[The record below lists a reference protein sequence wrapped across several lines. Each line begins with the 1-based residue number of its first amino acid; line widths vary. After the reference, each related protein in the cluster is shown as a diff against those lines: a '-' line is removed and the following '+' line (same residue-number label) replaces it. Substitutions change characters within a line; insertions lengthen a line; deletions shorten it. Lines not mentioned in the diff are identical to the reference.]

1 MIRRR
6 RSRLAVCGLVLTLLW
21 APIALSAA
29 ETGIKLRA
37 GTHDG
42 FARIAFDGETPD
54 GFHAALNGLDLV
66 IDLSRSVEPN
76 FHPIH
81 RHLYRYV
88 RHVTAGPEGR
98 RLTMRLT
105 RPVTLKQRRIDGVV
119 ALDLID
125 IDPAAGAAAAAEKA
139 DDRITV
145 RLRAGEHQGFS
156 RLVFDWRRN
165 VTYRVS
171 EQEGQISVA
180 FSQAARIDDGPARRD
195 SPPQLKG
202 ISVRQDAAGTRVDLA
217 VPKGVRVRHFR
228 DGTKVVV
235 DILAPKKAP
244 AAVAATS
251 ESKRAAGPPVPLVK
265 RNKSSDPPAVKI
277 EPVSQEPAP
286 APQRPTQPTPQS
298 TPQSTPQP
306 TPAAQVAAEPAKEGG
321 RLRIGINESSDSIQL
336 VFPWAEPVAAA
347 AFERSGF
354 LWIVFDAPT
363 LADLRGVGGGE
374 SGILSAQQIGHRRAT
389 ILRFRIRTGL
399 FPTMRR
405 ERAVWLLR
413 LSTGAGGAAAQI
425 PAVAQANAVDGP
437 RVFLPVIDTG
447 RRVRIYDPEVGDELT
462 VVPVLPPGH
471 GMPVS
476 QEFAEFRTLRTAQGV
491 VVRSFI
497 DDLEITPRRNGVAI
511 GNARG
516 LVLSPPEVVEKTR
529 DKRMFA
535 ASVKGL
541 LMDFRGWRAAGKDGF
556 TKQKQ
561 ALQRALA
568 AAPEAKR
575 NDGRWA
581 LARLYFAHNQ
591 IPDALALLTM
601 MEADDPELPKRPDFR
616 AVRGVSLLLSN
627 RAEPAAKDLLHAD
640 LNRHADVGVW
650 RGLIYLGMEKYED
663 ANREFA
669 TGAEAIQTL
678 PQALAERV
686 LIGWA
691 QAALEADDL
700 TSFRVAVD
708 QLEAFPKSRRA
719 TSYASLM
726 RGNAAAR
733 DEEPDLAL
741 EHYAA
746 AIARDYRPTR
756 ARAAMAKV
764 KVELGLEQIDPAE
777 AIERLESLRF
787 AWRGDAY
794 ELRLMERL
802 SEMHI
807 ANSDYRKAL
816 ETLRQAVTYFPDSDN
831 ARTLAQLMNSIFD
844 ELYLDGAA
852 NKLDPVRALA
862 LYYDFQELTPVG
874 KRGDEMIRRLADR
887 LVQVDLLDRAAR
899 LLDHQ
904 VNFRLKGGE
913 KSRVA
918 ARLAVIHLLNKSP
931 AEALAVLDASRFGVL
946 SDELTKERRYLR
958 IRALVELNR
967 TEEALQSLAGDGS
980 EPAELLRADIHW
992 RNQDWAAAAKTMQG
1006 LLTDQAGPDV
1016 PLSASDQNR
1025 VIQTAISLY
1034 MADDFDGLDKL
1045 TDQFAARMAN
1055 GPHADTF
1062 RVLTHN
1068 IDPTKTEFR
1077 QLAGAIADTSQ
1088 LEAFMASY
1096 RSRLAVGG
1104 LSAIN

>member
-1 MIRRR
+1 MNRRR
-6 RSRLAVCGLVLTLLW
+6 GARLAASGLMLALLL
-21 APIALSAA
+21 APVALSAA
-29 ETGIKLRA
+29 DTGIRIRA
-37 GTHDG
+37 GIHDG
-42 FARIAFDGETPD
+42 FARMAFDGETPD
-54 GFHAALNGLDLV
+54 GFRAVLDGLDLV
-66 IDLSRSVEPN
+66 IDLSKAVDPN
-76 FHPIH
+76 FRPIH

-88 RHVTAGPEGR
+88 RHVATGPEGR
-98 RLTMRLT
+98 RLTMRLI
-105 RPVTLKQRRIDGVV
+105 RPVRLKQRRIDGVV
-119 ALDLID
+119 ALDLVD
-125 IDPAAGAAAAAEKA
+125 ISPAAGATSATEKPAEQ
-139 DDRITV
+139 DTV
-145 RLRAGEHQGFS
+145 RLRAGEHKGFS

-171 EQEGQISVA
+171 EREGQVSIA
-180 FSQAARIDDGPARRD
+180 FSQNARIDARPARRD
-195 SPPQLKG
+195 SPPQLKS
-202 ISVRQDAAGTRVDLA
+202 ITVRQDAAGTRVDLA
-217 VPKGVRVRHFR
+217 VPRGVRVRHFR

-235 DILAPKKAP
+235 DILAAKPEP
-244 AAVAATS
+244 PAVAAKTEARPAS
-251 ESKRAAGPPVPLVK
+251 GPPVPLVK
-265 RNKSSDPPAVKI
+265 RKESDSPPAVKL
-277 EPVSQEPAP
+277 EPVAQEPAA
-286 APQRPTQPTPQS
+286 API
-298 TPQSTPQP
+298 PQP
-306 TPAAQVAAEPAKEGG
+306 ATPTGQVAAEPANEGG
-321 RLRIGINESSDSIQL
+321 RLRVGIDETSDSIQL
-336 VFPWAEPVAAA
+336 AFPWTEPVAAA

-354 LWIVFDAPT
+354 LWIVFDAT
-363 LADLRGVGGGE
+363 RRADLRGVGGGE
-374 SGILSAQQIGHRRAT
+374 SGILAAQQVGHRRAT
-389 ILRFRIRTGL
+389 ILRLKIRNGL
-399 FPTMRR
+399 FATMRR
-405 ERAVWLLR
+405 ERTTWLLR
-413 LSTGAGGAAAQI
+413 LSTGAGGASAQI
-425 PAVAQANAVDGP
+425 PAVPQSNAVGGP
-437 RVFLPVIDTG
+437 WVFLPVIDTG

-462 VVPVLPPGH
+462 VVPVLPSGH
-471 GMPVS
+471 GVPVQ
-476 QEFAEFRTLRTAQGV
+476 QEFAEFRTLPTAQGV
-491 VVRSFI
+491 VVQAFI
-497 DDLEITPRRNGVAI
+497 DDLEVTPRRNGVTV
-511 GNARG
+511 GSARG
-516 LVLSPPEVVEKTR
+516 LLLSSPDVVEKTR
-529 DKRMFA
+529 QTRMFA

-541 LMDFRGWRAAGKDGF
+541 LMDFRGWRAAGGDGF
-556 TKQKQ
+556 TKRKQ
-561 ALQRALA
+561 ALQRALSS
-568 AAPEAKR
+568 APEAKR
-575 NDGRWA
+575 NDARWA
-581 LARLYFAHNQ
+581 LVRLYFAHNQ
-591 IPDALALLTM
+591 IADALALLTM
-601 MEADDPELPKRPDFR
+601 MEADDPDLSKRPDFR
-616 AVRGVSLLLSN
+616 AVRGVSLLLSH
-627 RAEPAAKDLLHAD
+627 RQDVAAKDLLHAD
-640 LNRHADVGVW
+640 LNRHADVGIW
-650 RGLIYLGMEKYED
+650 RGLIYLGMAKYEE

-678 PQALAERV
+678 PQELAERV
-686 LIGWA
+686 LIGWS

-700 TSFRVAVD
+700 SSFRVAVD
-708 QLEAFPKSRRA
+708 QLEAFRDSRRA

-726 RGNAAAR
+726 RGKAAER

-746 AIARDYRPTR
+746 AIERDYRPTR
-756 ARAAMAKV
+756 ARAAMARV
-764 KVELGLEQIDPAE
+764 KVELGLEQIDPTE
-777 AIERLESLRF
+777 AIERLEALRF
-787 AWRGDAY
+787 AWRGDSY

-802 SEMHI
+802 SDMHI

-816 ETLRQAVTYFPDSDN
+816 ETLRQAVTYFPDSKN

-844 ELYLDGAA
+844 ELYLNGAA

-913 KSRVA
+913 KARVA

-946 SDELTKERRYLR
+946 TDELSKERRYLR

-967 TEEALQSLAGDGS
+967 TREALESIAGDSS
-980 EPAELLRADIHW
+980 EPAQLLRADIHW

-1006 LLTDQAGPDV
+1006 LLTDRARPDL

-1034 MADDFDGLDKL
+1034 MADDFEGLDKL
-1045 TDQFAARMAN
+1045 TDQFAERMAN

>member
-1 MIRRR
+1 MSGIR
-6 RSRLAVCGLVLTLLW
+6 SPRLAARGLALALLL
-21 APIALSAA
+21 APAVASAA
-29 ETGIKLRA
+29 EDGIRIRA

-42 FARIAFDGETPD
+42 FARMAFDGETPN
-54 GFHAALNGLDLV
+54 GFRASLDGLDLV
-66 IDLSRSVEPN
+66 IDLSTAVDRN
-76 FHPIH
+76 FRPIH

-88 RHVTAGPEGR
+88 RHVTAAPDGR
-98 RLTMRLT
+98 RLTMRLI
-105 RPVTLKQRRIDGVV
+105 RPVRLKQRRIDGVV
-119 ALDLID
+119 ALDLVD
-125 IDPAAGAAAAAEKA
+125 LSPAAGTATAADKPAEP
-139 DDRITV
+139 DVV
-145 RLRAGEHQGFS
+145 RVRAGEHNGFS

-165 VTYRVS
+165 VTYRIS
-171 EQEGQISVA
+171 EQDGQVSIA
-180 FSQAARIDDGPARRD
+180 FSHAARIDTKPARRD

-235 DILAPKKAP
+235 DILAATAKPPAP
-244 AAVAATS
+244 AATTQAKPAD
-251 ESKRAAGPPVPLVK
+251 GPPVPLVK
-265 RNKSSDPPAVKI
+265 KTQQKENAGPPAVKR
-277 EPVSQEPAP
+277 EPVAQAP
-286 APQRPTQPTPQS
+286 AP
-298 TPQSTPQP
+298 TPQP
-306 TPAAQVAAEPAKEGG
+306 TAPTTQAAVEPAEEGG
-321 RLRIGINESSDSIQL
+321 RLRIGINETGDSIQL
-336 VFPWAEPVAAA
+336 AFPWSEPVAAA

-354 LWIVFDAPT
+354 LWIIFDAPT
-363 LADLRGVGGGE
+363 LADLRGVGGGD
-374 SGILSAQQIGHRRAT
+374 SGILAAQQIGHRRAT
-389 ILRFRIRTGL
+389 ILRLKIRNGL

-405 ERAVWLLR
+405 ERATWLLR
-413 LSTGAGGAAAQI
+413 LSTGAGGASAQI
-425 PAVAQANAVDGP
+425 PAVPQSNAVDGP

-462 VVPVLPPGH
+462 VVPVLPSGH
-471 GMPVS
+471 GVPVS
-476 QEFAEFRTLRTAQGV
+476 QEFAEFRTLPTAQGV
-491 VVRSFI
+491 VVRAFI
-497 DDLEITPRRNGVAI
+497 DDLEVTPRRNGVAI
-511 GNARG
+511 GNGRG
-516 LVLSPPEVVEKTR
+516 LVLSSPEVVEKTR
-529 DKRMFA
+529 NTRMFA

-541 LMDFRGWRAAGKDGF
+541 LMDFRGWRADGNDGF
-556 TKQKQ
+556 TMRKQ
-561 ALQRALA
+561 ALQRELA
-568 AAPEAKR
+568 SAPEPKR
-575 NDGRWA
+575 NDARWA

-591 IPDALALLTM
+591 IADTLALLTM

-627 RAEPAAKDLLHAD
+627 RSDVAAKDLLHAD

-650 RGLIYLGMEKYED
+650 RGLIYLGMEKYEE

-669 TGAEAIQTL
+669 AGAEAIQTL
-678 PQALAERV
+678 PRELAEQV
-686 LIGWA
+686 LIGWS
-691 QAALEADDL
+691 QAALQADDI

-708 QLEAFPKSRRA
+708 QLEAFPDSRRA
-719 TSYASLM
+719 ASYARLM
-726 RGNAAAR
+726 RGKAAER
-733 DEEPDLAL
+733 DEEPELAL

-746 AIARDYRPTR
+746 AIDRDYRPTR

-764 KVELGLEQIDPAE
+764 KVELGLEQIDATE

-787 AWRGDAY
+787 AWRGDTY

-802 SEMHI
+802 SDMHI

-816 ETLRQAVTYFPDSDN
+816 ETLRQAVTYFPDSKN

-844 ELYLDGAA
+844 ELYLNGAA

-913 KSRVA
+913 KARVA

-931 AEALAVLDASRFGVL
+931 AEALSVLDASRFGVL
-946 SDELTKERRYLR
+946 ADELSSERRYLR

-967 TEEALQSLAGDGS
+967 TKEALESIAGDTS
-980 EPAELLRADIHW
+980 EPAQLLRADIHW

-1006 LLTDQAGPDV
+1006 LLADRARQDL

-1034 MADDFDGLDKL
+1034 MADDFEGLDKL
-1045 TDQFAARMAN
+1045 TDEFAERMAN

>member
-1 MIRRR
+1 MNGARPR
-6 RSRLAVCGLVLTLLW
+6 RLAAGGLALVLALLL
-21 APIALSAA
+21 APVTASAA
-29 ETGIKLRA
+29 DSDVRIRA
-37 GTHDG
+37 GAHDG
-42 FARIAFDGETPD
+42 FARIAFDGESPAEFRARLD
-54 GFHAALNGLDLV
+54 GLDLV
-66 IDLSRSVEPN
+66 IDLSKAVEPD
-76 FHPIH
+76 FRPIH

-88 RHVTAGPEGR
+88 RQVAASPDGR

-105 RPVTLKQRRIDGVV
+105 RPVRLQQRRIDGVV
-119 ALDLID
+119 ALDLVD
-125 IDPAAGAAAAAEKA
+125 LNPAAGTAAADTTSAEA
-139 DDRITV
+139 ETV
-145 RLRAGEHQGFS
+145 RLRAGEHSGFS

-165 VTYRVS
+165 VSYRVS
-171 EQEGQISVA
+171 EQDGKVSIV
-180 FSQAARIDDGPARRD
+180 FSQTARIDAGPARWD
-195 SPPQLKG
+195 SPPQVKR
-202 ISVRQDAAGTRVDLA
+202 ISIHQGAAGTRVELG
-217 VPKGVRVRHFR
+217 VPDGVRVRHFR

-235 DILAPKKAP
+235 DILAAAAGARTAASAPKTPKAS
-244 AAVAATS
+244 AD
-251 ESKRAAGPPVPLVK
+251 GPPVPLVTK
-265 RNKSSDPPAVKI
+265 DGSAPPAVKR
-277 EPVSQEPAP
+277 EPVAQAP
-286 APQRPTQPTPQS
+286 APTPSTQPAAA
-298 TPQSTPQP
+298 P
-306 TPAAQVAAEPAKEGG
+306 TDLAAGPGREGG
-321 RLRIGINESSDSIQL
+321 RLRIGINETSDAIQL
-336 VFPWAEPVAAA
+336 AFPWSEPIAAA

-354 LWIVFDAPT
+354 LWVVFDAPT

-374 SGILSAQQIGHRRAT
+374 SGILAAQQIGHRRAT
-389 ILRFRIRTGL
+389 ILRLKIRNGL

-405 ERAVWLLR
+405 ERATWLLR
-413 LSTGAGGAAAQI
+413 LSTGAGGASAQI
-425 PAVAQANAVDGP
+425 PAVPQVNAVEGP

-462 VVPVLPPGH
+462 VVPVLPSGH
-471 GMPVS
+471 GVPVQ
-476 QEFAEFRTLRTAQGV
+476 QEFPEFRTLPTAQGV
-491 VVRSFI
+491 VVRAFI
-497 DDLEITPRRNGVAI
+497 DDLEVTPKRNGVAV

-516 LVLSPPEVVEKTR
+516 LVLSSAEVVEKTR
-529 DKRMFA
+529 NTRMFA

-541 LMDFRGWRAAGKDGF
+541 LMDHRGWRAPGRDGF
-556 TKQKQ
+556 TRRKQ
-561 ALQRALA
+561 ALQRDLA
-568 AAPEAKR
+568 AAPDAKR
-575 NDGRWA
+575 NDARWA

-591 IPDALALLTM
+591 IPDTLALLTM

-616 AVRGVSLLLSN
+616 AVRGVSRLLSN
-627 RAEPAAKDLLHAD
+627 RPALAAKDLLHAD

-650 RGLIYLGMEKYED
+650 RGLIYLGMEKFEE

-669 TGAEAIQTL
+669 AGAEVIQTL
-678 PQALAERV
+678 PQDLAERV
-686 LIGWA
+686 LIGWS
-691 QAALEADDL
+691 QAALKADDI
-700 TSFRVAVD
+700 TSMRVAVG
-708 QLEAFPKSRRA
+708 QLEAFPESARA
-719 TSYASLM
+719 VSHASLM
-726 RGNAAAR
+726 RGRAAER
-733 DEEPDLAL
+733 EEEPELAL

-746 AIARDYRPTR
+746 AIAADYRPTR

-764 KVELGLEQIDPAE
+764 KVELGLEEIDPVE

-794 ELRLMERL
+794 ELRLMEEL
-802 SEMHI
+802 SDMHI

-816 ETLRQAVTYFPDSDN
+816 ETLRQAVTYFPDSNN
-831 ARTLAQLMNSIFD
+831 ARTLAQLMNTIFD
-844 ELYLDGAA
+844 ELFLNGAA

-913 KSRVA
+913 KARVA

-931 AEALAVLDASRFGVL
+931 AEALAVIDASRFGVL
-946 SDELTKERRYLR
+946 SDDLTQERRYLR

-967 TEEALQSLAGDGS
+967 TDEALQSLAGDGS
-980 EPAELLRADIHW
+980 ESAQLLRADIHW

-1006 LLTDQAGPDV
+1006 LLADRRGQDL
-1016 PLSASDQNR
+1016 PLSASEQNR

-1034 MADDFDGLDKL
+1034 MADDFEGLDSL
-1045 TDQFAARMAN
+1045 TEQFAEHMAN